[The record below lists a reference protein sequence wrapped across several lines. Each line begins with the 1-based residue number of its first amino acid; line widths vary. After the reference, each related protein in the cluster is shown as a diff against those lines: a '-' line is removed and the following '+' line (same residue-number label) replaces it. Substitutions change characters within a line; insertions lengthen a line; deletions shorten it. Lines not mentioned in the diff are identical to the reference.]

1 MYTIYISICIADRI
15 RNRLMINT
23 MRGGPCMGMGHEP
36 GHCKMA
42 QRCDSS
48 WFVTEKWFLVSKKT
62 VTNPHQ
68 NIVLRGLTSTLESIH
83 EF

>member
-1 MYTIYISICIADRI
+1 
-15 RNRLMINT
+15 
-23 MRGGPCMGMGHEP
+23 MGMGHEP